1 VEKGVKMI
9 KSKKVVVSSMLLL
22 ALILSACSV
31 TQGIQTTPT
40 QNAAAAPE
48 QTSST
53 SAQVLEY
60 TQGEDAL
67 VNIYKNVNP
76 GVVTILVYTSDGGVG
91 QGSGFVYDL
100 DGHILTN
107 YHVIEN
113 ATDIEITFPEGTRT
127 RGEVIGTDMDS
138 DIAVIKVGVPQEVLH
153 PLILGSSADLEVG
166 QFVIAIG
173 NPYGFSGTMTTGIV
187 SALGRVLD
195 SMRSADNGSVYAAGD
210 TIQTD
215 AAINPGNS
223 GGPLLNLNGEV
234 IGINRAIYDET
245 SSAYESA
252 SYTGIGFAIP
262 VDIVKKVV
270 PSLIANG
277 SYDYPYLGI
286 TSIDGLTMDEI
297 EAMGFDPNV
306 PGVYVLEVT
315 SGGPAA
321 KAGIRAGTRT
331 TKYNGLYAGGDMIV
345 ALDGVS
351 VKDYNQLLSYLFM
364 YKQPGD
370 SLTVT
375 ILRNGTQKSVE
386 VTLGSRSDL

>member
-1 VEKGVKMI
+1 MI

-40 QNAAAAPE
+40 QNAATAPE

-138 DIAVIKVGVPQEVLH
+138 DIAVIKVEVPQEVLH

>member
-1 VEKGVKMI
+1 MI

-138 DIAVIKVGVPQEVLH
+138 DIAVIKVEVPQEVLH

-286 TSIDGLTMDEI
+286 SSIDGLTMDEI

-375 ILRNGTQKSVE
+375 ILRNGTQKNVE

>member
-40 QNAAAAPE
+40 QNAATAPE

-138 DIAVIKVGVPQEVLH
+138 DIAVIKVEVPQEVLH

-286 TSIDGLTMDEI
+286 SSIDGLTMDEI

>member
-1 VEKGVKMI
+1 MLR
-9 KSKKVVVSSMLLL
+9 SKNIFISSLILL

-31 TQGIQTTPT
+31 SQGTQTAATE
-40 QNAAAAPE
+40 NAATVVQQE
-48 QTSST
+48 ST
-53 SAQVLEY
+53 VPDQVLEY

-76 GVVTILVYTSDGGVG
+76 GVATILVYTSDGGVG

-100 DGHILTN
+100 EGHIITN

-113 ATDIEITFPEGTRT
+113 ATKIEITFPEGTRT
-127 RGEVIGTDMDS
+127 LGEVIGTDMDS
-138 DIAVIKVGVPQEVLH
+138 DLAVIKVDVATDVLH
-153 PLILGSSADLEVG
+153 PLTLGNSSELAVG

-173 NPYGFSGTMTTGIV
+173 NPYGFNGTMTTGII

-195 SMRSADNGSVYAAGD
+195 SIRSSQTGSAFAAGD

-245 SSAYESA
+245 SSAFESA
-252 SYTGIGFAIP
+252 SYNGIGFAIP
-262 VDIVKKVV
+262 IDIVKRVV
-270 PSLIANG
+270 PYLISVG

-286 TSIDGLTMDEI
+286 SSLDGLTMDEV
-297 EAMGFDPNV
+297 EAMGFDTSTQ
-306 PGVYVLEVT
+306 GIFVLDVT
-315 SGGPAA
+315 TGGPAA

-331 TKYNGLYAGGDMIV
+331 TKYNGLYAGGDLITAV
-345 ALDGVS
+345 DGTAL
-351 VKDYNQLLSYLFM
+351 KNYNQLLTYMFM
-364 YKQPGD
+364 NKAPGD
-370 SLTVT
+370 TITVT
-375 ILRNGTQKSVE
+375 VLRNGTERNIE
-386 VTLGSRSDL
+386 VTLGSRSDQ

>member
-1 VEKGVKMI
+1 MI

-22 ALILSACSV
+22 ALIFSACSV
-31 TQGIQTTPT
+31 AQGIQTTPT

-138 DIAVIKVGVPQEVLH
+138 DIAVIKVEVPQEVLH

-286 TSIDGLTMDEI
+286 SSIDGLTMDEI

>member
-9 KSKKVVVSSMLLL
+9 KSKKVVVSSMFLL

-138 DIAVIKVGVPQEVLH
+138 DIAVIKVEVPQEVLH

>member
-1 VEKGVKMI
+1 MI

-138 DIAVIKVGVPQEVLH
+138 DIAVIKVEVPQEVLH

>member
-1 VEKGVKMI
+1 MI
-9 KSKKVVVSSMLLL
+9 KSKKVVVSSMFLL

-31 TQGIQTTPT
+31 AQGIQTTPT

-138 DIAVIKVGVPQEVLH
+138 DIAVIKVEVPQEVLH

>member
-1 VEKGVKMI
+1 M
-9 KSKKVVVSSMLLL
+9 
-22 ALILSACSV
+22 
-31 TQGIQTTPT
+31 
-40 QNAAAAPE
+40 
-48 QTSST
+48 
-53 SAQVLEY
+53 
-60 TQGEDAL
+60 
-67 VNIYKNVNP
+67 
-76 GVVTILVYTSDGGVG
+76 
-91 QGSGFVYDL
+91 
-100 DGHILTN
+100 
-107 YHVIEN
+107 
-113 ATDIEITFPEGTRT
+113 
-127 RGEVIGTDMDS
+127 
-138 DIAVIKVGVPQEVLH
+138 
-153 PLILGSSADLEVG
+153 
-166 QFVIAIG
+166 
-173 NPYGFSGTMTTGIV
+173 
-187 SALGRVLD
+187 
-195 SMRSADNGSVYAAGD
+195 
-210 TIQTD
+210 
-215 AAINPGNS
+215 
-223 GGPLLNLNGEV
+223 
-234 IGINRAIYDET
+234 
-245 SSAYESA
+245 
-252 SYTGIGFAIP
+252 
-262 VDIVKKVV
+262 DIVKKVV

>member
-1 VEKGVKMI
+1 MI

-40 QNAAAAPE
+40 PNAAAAPE

-286 TSIDGLTMDEI
+286 SSIDGLTMDEI

-375 ILRNGTQKSVE
+375 ILRNGTQKNVE

>member
-1 VEKGVKMI
+1 MI

-40 QNAAAAPE
+40 QNAAVAPE

-138 DIAVIKVGVPQEVLH
+138 DIAVIKVEVPQEVLH
-153 PLILGSSADLEVG
+153 PLILGSSVDLEVG

-286 TSIDGLTMDEI
+286 SSIDGLTIDEI

-331 TKYNGLYAGGDMIV
+331 TKYNGLYAGGDMII

-370 SLTVT
+370 PLTVT
-375 ILRNGTQKSVE
+375 ILRNGTQKNVE

>member
-1 VEKGVKMI
+1 MI

-138 DIAVIKVGVPQEVLH
+138 DIAVIKVEVPQEVLH

-286 TSIDGLTMDEI
+286 SSIDGLTMDEI

>member
-40 QNAAAAPE
+40 QNAATAPE

-138 DIAVIKVGVPQEVLH
+138 DIAVIKVEVPQEVLH
-153 PLILGSSADLEVG
+153 PLILGSSIDLEVG

-286 TSIDGLTMDEI
+286 SSIDGLTMDEI